1 MTGGPDPGTVA
12 PTALEIQGGTPLA
25 GATVVDGSK
34 NAALPLLAAAACLQ
48 QRVELWGVP
57 ACADVEAMLSL
68 LRRLGWA
75 VSLDQDLSQVTVG
88 TVHPRGWQPDLAE
101 AAEIRAS
108 YYLVAPLIT
117 AYGGARLPWP
127 GGCSVGVRGM
137 ELHFAV
143 YEAFGD
149 HVDSGTGGYLVRAA
163 GGGRSGSATVS
174 ITLPF
179 RSRGATVAALLR
191 AVVAG
196 RPVVIGNANL
206 SAELHALY
214 RALAAAGCEV
224 QVDTQQ
230 VSLWPG
236 RPGGRTCWRIP
247 GDKIEAGTLA
257 CAIAATGGRG
267 HVDGVLA
274 EDVAPLVEA
283 LALLGVPVT
292 YTSTVQSGGDDAVDG
307 GGGRLMVEGPAQ
319 QTGGSLR
326 ALASLAPGGL
336 DADWEPGLMALAL
349 GLSGEHAFADAINPG
364 RHGNLI
370 PQLRKLGA
378 VITETSPTECRLTG
392 PQSLT
397 GAAVQATDI
406 RTGSALLIAALAATG
421 TTVLTGLTQLQRG
434 HADLPGKLATLGAQL
449 HFRGQR

>member
-1 MTGGPDPGTVA
+1 MDGGPA
-12 PTALEIQGGTPLA
+12 PETAAATALEIRGGTPLA

-34 NAALPLLAAAACLQ
+34 NAALPLLAAAACLEQ
-48 QRVELWGVP
+48 QVELWGVP
-57 ACADVEAMLSL
+57 ACTDVEAMLRL
-68 LRRLGWA
+68 LRRLGWT
-75 VSLDQDLSQVTVG
+75 VFLHWDLSQVTVS
-88 TVHPRGWQPDLAE
+88 TVHPRSLQPDLAE
-101 AAEIRAS
+101 AAAIRAS
-108 YYLVAPLIT
+108 YYLVAPLIA
-117 AYGGARLPWP
+117 AYGRARLPWP
-127 GGCSVGVRGM
+127 GGCSVGDRGM

-149 HVDSGTGGYLVRAA
+149 HVDSGTRGYIVRA
-163 GGGRSGSATVS
+163 GGHGPHGSSTVQ

-191 AVVAG
+191 AVVAA

-214 RALAAAGCEV
+214 RALSVAGYEV
-224 QVDTQQ
+224 EVGTQQ

-236 RPGGRTCWRIP
+236 RCSGRTSWRVP

-267 HVDGVLA
+267 HVDGILA
-274 EDVAPLVEA
+274 GDVAPLVEA
-283 LALLGVPVT
+283 LALLGVPAT
-292 YTSTVQSGGDDAVDG
+292 YTSTVRSDGDDAVNGD
-307 GGGRLMVEGPAQ
+307 GRLTLEGPALP
-319 QTGGSLR
+319 TGGSLR

-349 GLSGEHAFADAINPG
+349 GLPGEHAFADAINPG

-378 VITETSPTECRLTG
+378 LVTETSPTECWLTG

-397 GAAVQATDI
+397 GAPVEASDI

-421 TTVLTGLTQLQRG
+421 TTVLTGLSQLRRG
-434 HADLPGKLATLGAQL
+434 HADLPGKLAALGAQL
-449 HFRGQR
+449 QIKRQV

>member
-1 MTGGPDPGTVA
+1 MTGGPDPGTAV
-12 PTALEIQGGTPLA
+12 PPVLEIQGGTPLA

-48 QRVELWGVP
+48 QQVELWGVP
-57 ACADVEAMLSL
+57 ACADVEAMLRL
-68 LRRLGWA
+68 LRRLGWV
-75 VSLDQDLSQVTVG
+75 VSLRQGLSQVTVG
-88 TVHPRGWQPDLAE
+88 AVHPRGRQPELAE
-101 AAEIRAS
+101 AAAIRAS
-108 YYLVAPLIT
+108 YYLVAPLII
-117 AYGGARLPWP
+117 AYGAARLPWP
-127 GGCSVGVRGM
+127 GGCRVGVRGM

-149 HVDSGTGGYLVRAA
+149 HVDAGTGGYIVRAA
-163 GGGRSGSATVS
+163 GGGGPGSGTVH

-191 AVVAG
+191 AVVAA

-206 SAELHALY
+206 SAELRALY
-214 RALAAAGCEV
+214 RALSTAGCEV
-224 QVDTQQ
+224 QVDTRQ

-236 RPGGRTCWRIP
+236 RPSERTAWRVP
-247 GDKIEAGTLA
+247 VDKIEAGTLA

-267 HVDGVLA
+267 HVDGALP
-274 EDVAPLVEA
+274 EDVAPLVET
-283 LALLGVPVT
+283 LALLGVPAT
-292 YTSTVQSGGDDAVDG
+292 YTSAAQSGGDAVS
-307 GGGRLMVEGPAQ
+307 GGRLMVEGPAQ
-319 QTGGSLR
+319 PTGGSLR
-326 ALASLAPGGL
+326 ALATLAPGGL

-349 GLSGEHAFADAINPG
+349 GLPGVHAFADAINPG

-397 GAAVQATDI
+397 GATVEATDI
-406 RTGSALLIAALAATG
+406 RTGAAVLIATLAAAG
-421 TTVLTGLTQLQRG
+421 TTVLTGLSQLQRG
-434 HADLPGKLATLGAQL
+434 HADLPGKLAALGAQL
-449 HFRGQR
+449 QIRGQM

>member
-1 MTGGPDPGTVA
+1 MPGGPVLETSG
-12 PTALEIQGGTPLA
+12 PTTLVIRGGTPLA
-25 GATVVDGSK
+25 DTTVVDGSK
-34 NAALPLLAAAACLQ
+34 NAALPLLAAAACMQ
-48 QRVELWGVP
+48 QQITLWAVP
-57 ACADVEAMLSL
+57 ACADVEALLGM

-75 VSLDQDLSQVTVG
+75 VFRNHDLSQITVG
-88 TVHPRGWQPDLAE
+88 TVHPRSVQPDLAE
-101 AAEIRAS
+101 AATIRAS

-149 HVDSGTGGYLVRAA
+149 RVDSDTGGYTVRAA
-163 GGGRSGSATVS
+163 GSGRPSSNTVH
-174 ITLPF
+174 IALPF

-191 AVVAG
+191 AVVAA
-196 RPVVIGNANL
+196 RPVVIDNANL

-214 RALAAAGCEV
+214 RALTAAGWEV
-224 QVDTQQ
+224 QVDTRQ
-230 VSLWPG
+230 VNLWPG
-236 RPGGRTCWRIP
+236 RPGGRTCWRVP

-267 HVDGVLA
+267 HIDGTLA

-283 LALLGVPVT
+283 LALLGVPT
-292 YTSTVQSGGDDAVDG
+292 THTSTVQPGGDDAVSG
-307 GGGRLMVEGPAQ
+307 GERLTVAGPAQ
-319 QTGGSLR
+319 PTGSSLR
-326 ALASLAPGGL
+326 ALATLAPDGL

-349 GLSGEHAFADAINPG
+349 SLPGEHTFADAINPG

-370 PQLRKLGA
+370 PQLRELGA
-378 VITETSPTECRLTG
+378 VIIETSPTECRLTG
-392 PQSLT
+392 PQALT
-397 GAAVQATDI
+397 GATVQATDI

-421 TTVLTGLTQLQRG
+421 STVVTGLAQLRRG
-434 HADLPGKLATLGAQL
+434 HADLPGKLTALGAQL
-449 HFRGQR
+449 QIRGRM

>member
-1 MTGGPDPGTVA
+1 VIPHCA
-12 PTALEIQGGTPLA
+12 PETAASTALEIRGGTPLA

-48 QRVELWGVP
+48 QQVELRGVA

-75 VSLDQDLSQVTVG
+75 VSLRQDLSQVTVG
-88 TVHPRGWQPDLAE
+88 AVHLPGWQPDLAN
-101 AAEIRAS
+101 AAAIRAS

-127 GGCSVGVRGM
+127 GGCSVGDRGM

-149 HVDSGTGGYLVRAA
+149 HVGSGTGGYTVRAA
-163 GGGRSGSATVS
+163 SGGRSESGTVH

-191 AVVAG
+191 AVVGA

-206 SAELHALY
+206 SAELHVLY
-214 RALAAAGCEV
+214 RALSAAGCEV

-236 RPGGRTCWRIP
+236 RPGGRTRWLVP

-267 HVDGVLA
+267 HVDGALT
-274 EDVAPLVEA
+274 EDIVPLVKA
-283 LALLGVPVT
+283 LALLGVPAT
-292 YTSTVQSGGDDAVDG
+292 CTSTGQS

-319 QTGGSLR
+319 PTGGSLR

-349 GLSGEHAFADAINPG
+349 GLPGEHSFADEINPG

-378 VITETSPTECRLTG
+378 VITETSLTECRLIG

-397 GAAVQATDI
+397 GATVEAIDI
-406 RTGSALLIAALAATG
+406 RTGSALLIAALAATS
-421 TTVLTGLTQLQRG
+421 VLTGLSQLRRG
-434 HADLPGKLATLGAQL
+434 HADLPGKLAALGAQL
-449 HFRGQR
+449 RVRGQM